1 MARFLLLL
9 VLLFAVALGRSAQA
23 FLSHSLS
30 CRSRSRSR
38 RCHNVGI
45 FVDIARPNALSNV
58 EHGSTFD
65 DGDATEDDE
74 EDDASEPLVLQ
85 KGKPEGFYII
95 QHDAIPTSGF
105 DMKLTCDI
113 FGAEQA
119 ERVGLTPTNFTAAAA
134 LMVMYRDKYPSLSKT
149 RKALRKGYI
158 IVHRGP
164 LNEDGSFDQSKCIR
178 ARVNDR
184 IYPGDVLA
192 EQSRLGNTF
201 YPKGEEPPFPLPVV
215 YEDDHFAIV
224 NKPAGVNV
232 NSHRKSGIGQMCVRA
247 AAPYVLEPP
256 AFGTRGVIRR
266 PSPVHRLDKPTSG
279 LLLIA
284 KTKPAMVDLTRQLKH
299 RVVKKTY
306 TAIVNGLPKELDERA
321 ITSKEAHD
329 IGVDVGYFDDKESGD
344 DVTWQHISKS
354 LVNKNKQTQE
364 AVTVWRPLKTVECPK
379 AKDGHLT
386 LVLLKP
392 KSGRYHQLRKHMAMS
407 CDRPLVGD
415 KTYSGNIEMKHQFLN
430 DGLYL
435 CSNAVSLEHPYYNTD
450 AGRLEWEAFDETDP
464 RKYANGMIRLSDE
477 ECDDGQKKVLVHVE
491 LDLPERFQQLLDNAP
506 SLTIEQDVITPTGG
520 S

>member
-1 MARFLLLL
+1 MAS
-9 VLLFAVALGRSAQA
+9 LLFALLLAVALNGAVQA
-23 FLSHSLS
+23 FSSYLLPCSKRISKQHPHFGSSAATADLSDEATF
-30 CRSRSRSR
+30 
-38 RCHNVGI
+38 N
-45 FVDIARPNALSNV
+45 D
-58 EHGSTFD
+58 GSD
-65 DGDATEDDE
+65 DDEDDVDATGEVE
-74 EDDASEPLVLQ
+74 LQ
-85 KGKPEGFYII
+85 KGKPEGFYIV
-95 QHDAIPTSGF
+95 QHDEIPPSGF
-105 DMKLTCDI
+105 DMALTHDI
-113 FGAEQA
+113 FGMEQS
-119 ERVGLTPTNFTAAAA
+119 ERVGLTPTNFTVAAA
-134 LMVMYRDKYPSLSKT
+134 LMVMHPDKYPSLSKT

-164 LNEDGSFDQSKCIR
+164 LDDDGSFDQSKSIR

-201 YPKGEEPPFPLPVV
+201 YPKESSEAPFPLPVI

-247 AAPYVLEPP
+247 AAPFVLAPP
-256 AFGTRGVIRR
+256 TFGTRGVIRR

-284 KTKPAMVDLTRQLKH
+284 KTKPAMVDLTRQLKY

-306 TAIVNGLPKELDERA
+306 TAIVNGIPKELDERA
-321 ITSKEAHD
+321 ITSEEAHD
-329 IGVDVGYFDDKESGD
+329 IGVDVGYFDDTDSNE
-344 DVTWQHISKS
+344 DVKWQHISKS

-379 AKDGHLT
+379 AKDGQLT

-415 KTYSGNIEMKHQFLN
+415 KTYSGNVEMKHQFLN

-435 CSNAVSLEHPYYNTD
+435 CSNAVSLEHPHYNTD
-450 AGRLEWEAFDETDP
+450 AGRREWEALDENDP
-464 RKYANGMIRLSDE
+464 RIYDDGMIRLSDE
-477 ECDDGQKKVLVHVE
+477 ESIDGQKKILVHAE
-491 LDLPERFQQLLDNAP
+491 LDLPERFQQLLESAP
-506 SLTIEQDVITPTGG
+506 SLPAEEDAITGASTDG